1 MAPVADP
8 KREAG
13 EMWEETCDLASRWG
27 RGGRKLG
34 VCCHPSM
41 SRRLF
46 RALGSISQ
54 HAVTNFTME
63 QIETWRS
70 RRSFN
75 VTYKLKGGG
84 GIATG
89 VPIGMVLQREPLIR
103 SNDGLDSGSLID
115 FENHVKVLCNRR
127 RRHLASED
135 GSPQG
140 SGGFSSITHDGGDR
154 CLAQSSIAVRT
165 SSQTHIPVLT
175 VLQRGI

>member
-1 MAPVADP
+1 MTSLQGGV
-8 KREAG
+8 
-13 EMWEETCDLASRWG
+13 EEVVSSA
-27 RGGRKLG
+27 
-34 VCCHPSM
+34 
-41 SRRLF
+41 F
-46 RALGSISQ
+46 
-54 HAVTNFTME
+54 AVIPQCLVGFSE
-63 QIETWRS
+63 
-70 RRSFN
+70 
-75 VTYKLKGGG
+75 KLKGGG